1 MHTYGENLYP
11 SLTNLK
17 GTNEELAA
25 RVIETLGN
33 QDIVVVHNKEV
44 PGARDLFPTEY
55 SSICRSDVTVYN
67 ANKAKVLLQ
76 IEVQSSPMREAVF
89 KAIYGA
95 ANLLRLF
102 RNSSTNCKEFI
113 VFAIPKYQEKKCAV
127 KIRVVWKDFH
137 FSCTLEILLT
147 VKDALREM
155 KSAISTNEANVPDL
169 PECTSINPH
178 MLIHLSSDDLKN
190 FGEQA
195 RQIES
200 PFHMIIDDG
209 TYIYKFLHKGTE
221 RENVLALRIKVLVSR
236 SRTTPKYFVVPEQV
250 FGDMKYHDYLFR
262 YNKVCYGPLKRDQ
275 AKQHLRSLVV
285 KTNCALT
292 ELHNIGIAHSDVHLP
307 NICFDTTYNAVLID
321 LDRCVRIWKGIP
333 TAAAAYNKGCMY
345 KRPKFVA
352 TEDFN
357 AQHMDYVQLGWI
369 VAWVLSEEEKYH
381 YREWEKQS
389 DEIRDDSFIS
399 TLITEGRYDESK
411 LEHSSLVVNTSKE
424 HFSTLPINSW
434 PCMSCCVVFALLF
447 ANYSCKFSV
456 YNQRHI
462 HGAAT
467 HSATTERGCPVHWL
481 VQCTLVHSC

>member
-1 MHTYGENLYP
+1 MTTIPAGPLTSSDRAMASGDESRSRAEKLQSPSSSICSKVIDISEVAMFHVNAENGDVDEHECYSLEDLAHYVK
-11 SLTNLK
+11 LTNLK

-55 SSICRSDVTVYN
+55 SSIYRSDVTVYN

-236 SRTTPKYFVVPEQV
+236 SRTTPKYFVVPEKV
-250 FGDMKYHDYLFR
+250 FGDIKYHDYLFR
-262 YNKVCYGPLKRDQ
+262 YNRSTKTRSSKAAPAIPGGEDK
-275 AKQHLRSLVV
+275 LRSNRTSQY
-285 KTNCALT
+285 TN
-292 ELHNIGIAHSDVHLP
+292 SDVRLP

-369 VAWVLSEEEKYH
+369 VAWVLSEEEEYH

-424 HFSTLPINSW
+424 HFSTL
-434 PCMSCCVVFALLF
+434 F
-447 ANYSCKFSV
+447 
-456 YNQRHI
+456 Q
-462 HGAAT
+462 
-467 HSATTERGCPVHWL
+467 
-481 VQCTLVHSC
+481 